1 VEPRANYVRIRL
13 SPQTE
18 VAIGLNV
25 MDRQERGEGQMVEL
39 LASRHPGAT
48 ESNGYAR
55 VLSDALAGD
64 RTLFAREDY
73 VEEAWRIVDPVV
85 KASTALYTY
94 EPGSWGPAEA
104 AQVAPPE
111 GWRDPGPV
119 TSSGVA
125 FSARE
130 SPAPSQ
136 FGHWHPGRPF
146 HQKIDEGADFQG

>member
-13 SPQTE
+13 SSQTE

-25 MDRQERGEGQMVEL
+25 MDRAERGEGEMVEL

-48 ESNGYAR
+48 ESNCYVR

-85 KASTALYTY
+85 KARTAVHTY
-94 EPGSWGPAEA
+94 APGSWGPAEA
-104 AQVAPPE
+104 AHIAPPE
-111 GWRDPGPV
+111 GWRDPGPA

-125 FSARE
+125 FSRD
-130 SPAPSQ
+130 STAPGQ
-136 FGHWHPGRPF
+136 FDHWNAGNHLR
-146 HQKIDEGADFQG
+146 QKIDEGADLER